1 MGPGVTANGLGSK
14 FRGLIRN
21 LQGLLCPEG
30 LTENGAA
37 LSDAFTCILLG
48 LPRWLSDKRICLPM
62 QDMWVQS
69 LGQEDPLRR
78 KWQPTPVLLPGKSHG
93 QRSLVS
99 YSPWGRKEL
108 NTTE

>member
-37 LSDAFTCILLG
+37 LSHGFICILLG
-48 LPRWLSDKRICLPM
+48 LPRWLSDKRICLPT
-62 QDMWVQS
+62 QEMWVQS
-69 LGQEDPLRR
+69 LGQEDPLEEEMATHHTILAWRIPR
-78 KWQPTPVLLPGKSHG
+78 
-93 QRSLVS
+93 
-99 YSPWGRKEL
+99 
-108 NTTE
+108 TEEPQSMG

>member
-37 LSDAFTCILLG
+37 LSHGFICILLG
-48 LPRWLSDKRICLPM
+48 LPRWLSDKRICLPT
-62 QDMWVQS
+62 QEMWVQS

-78 KWQPTPVLLPGKSHG
+78 KSQPTPVLLPGKSHG

-99 YSPWGRKEL
+99 YSPWGRKERHI
-108 NTTE
+108 